1 MQVYKNLYFYRF
13 CELRSG
19 LLNEEIAARY
29 LFLRSEAHQVDKQLQ
44 LMAEKISEADEE
56 EMEDAVVGSIAD
68 LNSKLEQIQQ
78 DVEIILNPS
87 TRFPKCIY
95 LFLIYYC
102 THSIHFI
109 GCFFS
114 APKSPA

>member
-1 MQVYKNLYFYRF
+1 
-13 CELRSG
+13 
-19 LLNEEIAARY
+19 
-29 LFLRSEAHQVDKQLQ
+29 
-44 LMAEKISEADEE
+44 MAEKISEADEE

-87 TRFPKCIY
+87 TRFLNMFIY
-95 LFLIYYC
+95 FKSFICFHLMNI
-102 THSIHFI
+102 I

-114 APKSPA
+114 APKSPASKTRTIPKCSSSFRAKAAKTSIKY